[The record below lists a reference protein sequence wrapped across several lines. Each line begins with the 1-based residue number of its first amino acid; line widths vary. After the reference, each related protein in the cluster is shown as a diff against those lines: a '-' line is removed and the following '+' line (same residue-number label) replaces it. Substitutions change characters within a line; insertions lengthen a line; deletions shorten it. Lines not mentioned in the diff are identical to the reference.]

1 MNLCDTFVA
10 AKTDYR
16 RVPTERLSHP
26 KDGALAQQPKAERAP
41 HSAVVRPQAAG
52 KSRSTS
58 PTLVSAF
65 VSFAAGGSV
74 FAMVIRQR
82 GTAGRI
88 WQRGQGTSIASSWR
102 ALNTKSVGLN
112 QHARGA
118 FFCFLVQDRLRASDV
133 LHRDWDWSAMA
144 LISLR
149 VPDEVAAE
157 LLGSGGYR
165 RRQIRAVATPHR

>member
-1 MNLCDTFVA
+1 MNSFDSFVVA
-10 AKTDYR
+10 ETDYR

-65 VSFAAGGSV
+65 VSSVAGGSG
-74 FAMVIRQR
+74 FAMATSSKGDCGQNLAEGAGPVDRFAVASPEQKEYWFEPTPR
-82 GTAGRI
+82 GT
-88 WQRGQGTSIASSWR
+88 
-102 ALNTKSVGLN
+102 
-112 QHARGA
+112 

-133 LHRDWDWSAMA
+133 LHRDWDWSGW
-144 LISLR
+144 R
-149 VPDEVAAE
+149 
-157 LLGSGGYR
+157 
-165 RRQIRAVATPHR
+165 